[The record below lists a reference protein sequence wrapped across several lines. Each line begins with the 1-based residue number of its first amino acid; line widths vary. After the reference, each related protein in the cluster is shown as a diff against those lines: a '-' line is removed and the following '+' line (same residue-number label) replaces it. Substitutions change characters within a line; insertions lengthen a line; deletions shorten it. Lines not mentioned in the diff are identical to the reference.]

1 MSVTEVGHKYYL
13 IDKIVITLN
22 SVLTFDL
29 YKKDEGEKPTL
40 MLHKHMPIVQELYDN
55 EIQEYDLYVHEDEK
69 QHYDLLYKTFSNKG
83 IAPQKMLPL
92 YNHISENVHKLF
104 QNPESMTN
112 YKVAKSSV
120 SGLVSTVL
128 SKDFGSSSFLS
139 VLVYDYY
146 THTHSLNV
154 CVYAVSLGRHL
165 GMGKDQ
171 LEELGIAA
179 LLHDIGKSKIDEAIL
194 YKEGKLSEDEFKK
207 VKEHPVHGWNI
218 LKLLGIKNKNIL
230 AGVRSH
236 HEKLDG
242 TGYPDGLKSKEIH
255 IYAKIIGMCDVFD
268 AITTNRSYNDPKS
281 TFETLIMMKKE
292 MRNHLDTV
300 LINHFIMMLKE
311 QATA

>member
-13 IDKIVITLN
+13 IDKIVITMN

-29 YKKDEGEKPTL
+29 YKKDAGEKPTL
-40 MLHKHMPIVQELYDN
+40 MLHKHMPIIQEIYDN
-55 EIQEYDLYVHEDEK
+55 EIQDCDLYVHEDEK
-69 QHYDLLYKTFSNKG
+69 QHYDLLYKTFSNKSV
-83 IAPQKMLPL
+83 APQKMLPL

-112 YKVAKSSV
+112 YKIAKSSV
-120 SGLVSTVL
+120 TGLVSTVL
-128 SKDFGSSSFLS
+128 SKDFGASSFLS

-165 GMGKDQ
+165 GMGKEQ
-171 LEELGIAA
+171 LEELGVAA
-179 LLHDIGKSKIDEAIL
+179 LLHDIGKSKIDDAIL

-242 TGYPDGLKSKEIH
+242 SGYPDGLKSKEIH

-292 MRNHLDTV
+292 MRNHIDSV

-311 QATA
+311 QAAT